1 MTDRPTTLRRR
12 LALPLA
18 LLGLFMVSAAS
29 ASGASQPR
37 VDVLTAEG
45 IVDNVMAGYIADGVA
60 QGASDGAAAV
70 VIKLNTPGGSLDS
83 TQKITGAL
91 LESTVPTIVWVAP
104 SGGRAASAGTFITLA
119 ANLAYM
125 APGTNIGAASPVDS
139 SGGDI
144 TGTLGVKVM
153 NDAVANITAIA
164 EARGRP
170 VDWAVS
176 TVKDAASYSANEAV
190 AAGAVDGIAATL
202 DEVLAAANGQVVTVA
217 GGQAITLDLAGAA
230 INEAPMSPGQGFL
243 HLLSDPNI
251 AFLLFVLGGL
261 GLAIELVHPNLLTG
275 IVGSLCLILAF
286 IGFGS
291 LPLNVAG
298 LLLVGLGLLL
308 FVLETQI
315 TSHGLLTVAGIVC
328 FVLGASALYGAPGNL
343 AEPAVQVATPLIVVT
358 TGMAAVLMGLI
369 AVAAV
374 RTRRMKASAGT
385 VGVPVPL
392 GSEGYVQAPL
402 EPLGT
407 VYLADEPWSG
417 RTADGTTLAR
427 DTLVRLVR
435 FDGLVA
441 IVEPINP
448 FDAGPAPPAPAGQ
461 S

>member
-1 MTDRPTTLRRR
+1 MIARPSAPHRR
-12 LALPLA
+12 LALLLA
-18 LLGLFMVSAAS
+18 LLGLFVVSTASAAETS
-29 ASGASQPR
+29 SPR
-37 VDVLTAEG
+37 VDVLTADG
-45 IVDNVMAGYIADGVA
+45 IVDNVMAGYIADGIA
-60 QGASDGAAAV
+60 QAVSDGAAAV
-70 VIKLNTPGGSLDS
+70 VIELNTPGGSLDS
-83 TQKITGAL
+83 TQKITAAL
-91 LESTVPTIVWVAP
+91 LESAVPTIVWVAP

-119 ANLAYM
+119 AHLAYM
-125 APGTNIGAASPVDS
+125 APGTNIGAASPV
-139 SGGDI
+139 SGSGEDI
-144 TGTLGVKVM
+144 PGTLGVKVM

-176 TVKDAASYSANEAV
+176 TVKDAESYSASEAV

-202 DEVLAAANGQVVTVA
+202 DEVLAAANGQEVTVA
-217 GGQAITLDLAGAA
+217 GGQTVTLNLAGAT
-230 INEAPMSPGQGFL
+230 INDAPMSPGQAFL

-275 IVGSLCLILAF
+275 IVGALCLILAF
-286 IGFGS
+286 VGFGS

-308 FVLETQI
+308 FVLETQF
-315 TSHGLLTVAGIVC
+315 TSHGLLTFAGIVC
-328 FVLGASALYGAPGNL
+328 FVLGASALYSAPGNL
-343 AEPAVQVATPLIVVT
+343 AEPAVQVATPVIVVT
-358 TGMAAVLMGLI
+358 TGMAALLMGLI
-369 AVAAV
+369 AIAAV

-385 VGVPVPL
+385 VGVPVPI
-392 GSEGYVQAPL
+392 GSEGVVQAPL

-427 DTLVRLVR
+427 DTLVRLVG

-448 FDAGPAPPAPAGQ
+448 FDAGPAPPAPAGPF
-461 S
+461 

>member
-1 MTDRPTTLRRR
+1 MTDRPPMLRRR
-12 LALPLA
+12 LALLLA
-18 LLGLFMVSAAS
+18 LPGLFIVSAAS
-29 ASGASQPR
+29 ASGATPPR
-37 VDVLTAEG
+37 VDLLTANG

-70 VIKLNTPGGSLDS
+70 VIELNTPGGSLDS
-83 TQKITGAL
+83 TQKITSAL
-91 LESTVPTIVWVAP
+91 LESAVPVIVWVAP

-119 ANLAYM
+119 AHLAYM
-125 APGTNIGAASPVDS
+125 APGTNIGAASPVNS
-139 SGGDI
+139 NGEDI

-176 TVKDAASYSANEAV
+176 TVRDAKSYPASEAV

-202 DEVLAAANGQVVTVA
+202 DEVLAAANGQEVTVA
-217 GGQAITLDLAGAA
+217 GGETITLDLAGAT
-230 INEAPMSPGQGFL
+230 INEAPMSPGQAFL

-275 IVGSLCLILAF
+275 IVGALCLILAF
-286 IGFGS
+286 VGFGS

-298 LLLVGLGLLL
+298 LLLLGLGLLL

-315 TSHGLLTVAGIVC
+315 TSHGLLTFAGIVC
-328 FVLGASALYGAPGNL
+328 FVLGASALYSAPGNL
-343 AEPAVQVATPLIVVT
+343 AEPAVQVATPVIVVT
-358 TGMAAVLMGLI
+358 TGMAALLMSII
-369 AVAAV
+369 AIAAV

-385 VGVPVPL
+385 VGVPVPI
-392 GSEGYVQAPL
+392 GSEGIVQAPL

-427 DTLVRLVR
+427 DTLVRLVG

-448 FDAGPAPPAPAGQ
+448 FDAGPAPPAPAGPF
-461 S
+461 